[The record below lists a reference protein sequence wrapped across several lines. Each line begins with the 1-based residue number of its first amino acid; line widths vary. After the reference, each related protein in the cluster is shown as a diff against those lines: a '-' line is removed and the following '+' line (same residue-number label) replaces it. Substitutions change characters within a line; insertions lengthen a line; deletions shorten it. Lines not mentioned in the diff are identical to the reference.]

1 MGGRAPPTE
10 PPLSVGPW
18 LPTLGGCGGPAKPG
32 HADGV
37 GEAAVARVTLGQ
49 ILAARRGERGL
60 TIQQAAA
67 ATRIRAHYLS
77 ALESDELER
86 LAAPVYAKGHLRTYA
101 RYLGLDPEPLVEM
114 LHTEKQDPRRLLSI
128 GKLAVRPRMVLTAPA
143 LAAAS
148 LVVLAGAFS
157 GYAWRQIQADQRPVA
172 TSPAA
177 QPAVVAAPGTPLPS
191 PTPALRPIVV
201 GVRVT
206 DEVWINVFVDGRP
219 QYADAGKTLPAG
231 SVVYFSG
238 VDIQITSGKA
248 SATFITVDGRSA
260 GALGTGVATR
270 DFSSQTSP

>member
-1 MGGRAPPTE
+1 MEVPP
-10 PPLSVGPW
+10 
-18 LPTLGGCGGPAKPG
+18 A
-32 HADGV
+32 
-37 GEAAVARVTLGQ
+37 VTLGE

-114 LHTEKQDPRRLLSI
+114 LHTKTQDPHRLLSI
-128 GKLAVRPRMVLTAPA
+128 GKLAMRPRVVLTAPA
-143 LAAAS
+143 LAAAAMV
-148 LVVLAGAFS
+148 LLAGAFS
-157 GYAWRQIQADQRPVA
+157 GYAWRQIQTDQRTAV

-177 QPAVVAAPGTPLPS
+177 QLAAAAPPGTPRPS
-191 PTPALRPIVV
+191 PTPALRPIVLEV
-201 GVRVT
+201 HVT

-219 QYADAGKTLPAG
+219 QYADGGKTLPAG

-238 VDIQITSGKA
+238 VDIKITSGKA
-248 SATFITVDGRSA
+248 AATFVSVDGRSV
-260 GALGTGVATR
+260 GALGNGVVTR
-270 DFSSQTSP
+270 DFSSQT

>member
-1 MGGRAPPTE
+1 M
-10 PPLSVGPW
+10 
-18 LPTLGGCGGPAKPG
+18 TLGE
-32 HADGV
+32 V
-37 GEAAVARVTLGQ
+37 
-49 ILAARRGERGL
+49 LAARRGERGL
-60 TIQQAAA
+60 TIQQAAT

-77 ALESDELER
+77 ALESDEFER

-101 RYLGLDPEPLVEM
+101 RYLGLDPEPLVGM
-114 LHTEKQDPRRLLSI
+114 LRTETQDPRRLLSI

-148 LVVLAGAFS
+148 LVVLAGAFT
-157 GYAWRQIQADQRPVA
+157 GYAWRQIQADQRPVV

-177 QPAVVAAPGTPLPS
+177 QPAAVALSGTPPPS

-201 GVRVT
+201 GVHVT

-238 VDIQITSGKA
+238 VDVKITSGKA
-248 SATFITVDGRSA
+248 AATFISVDGRA
-260 GALGTGVATR
+260 VGVLGSGVATR